1 MAVTKVI
8 EARTRDQVEYSGE
21 SQEQCQGKVQEAVLH
36 RAKATI
42 KDSKTLTW
50 ECLRE
55 GALAEDIRRNR
66 KQRTGVA
73 AGEEAGEEAGVVRHL
88 EKVSRMSIRFCMA
101 IIGLRSLK
109 GSVFQREEE
118 ANSIKE
124 RGGFMKER
132 PHNCSRLTSS
142 TVIRRDTAPVTT
154 L

>member
-8 EARTRDQVEYSGE
+8 EARTGDQVEYSGE
-21 SQEQCQGKVQEAVLH
+21 SQEECQGKVQEAVLH
-36 RAKATI
+36 RVKGTI
-42 KDSKTLTW
+42 KDSKTMTW

-55 GALAEDIRRNR
+55 GALAEDIRR
-66 KQRTGVA
+66 TGV
-73 AGEEAGEEAGVVRHL
+73 EAGEEAGVVRHL

-109 GSVFQREEE
+109 GNVFQREEE

>member
-21 SQEQCQGKVQEAVLH
+21 SQEECQGKVQEAVLH

-42 KDSKTLTW
+42 KDSKTMTW

-66 KQRTGVA
+66 KQRTGV
-73 AGEEAGEEAGVVRHL
+73 EAGEEAGVVRHL
-88 EKVSRMSIRFCMA
+88 EKVSRMSIRFCIA

-109 GSVFQREEE
+109 GSVFQGEEE

-124 RGGFMKER
+124 RGSFMKER
-132 PHNCSRLTSS
+132 PHNCSRLTSL
-142 TVIRRDTAPVTT
+142 TVI
-154 L
+154 

>member
-8 EARTRDQVEYSGE
+8 EARTGDQVEYSGE
-21 SQEQCQGKVQEAVLH
+21 SQEECQGKVQEAVLH

-42 KDSKTLTW
+42 KDSKTMTW

-66 KQRTGVA
+66 KQRTGV
-73 AGEEAGEEAGVVRHL
+73 EAGEEAGVVRHL
-88 EKVSRMSIRFCMA
+88 EKVSRMSIRFCIA

-109 GSVFQREEE
+109 GSVFQGEEE

>member
-8 EARTRDQVEYSGE
+8 EAGTRDQVEYSGE
-21 SQEQCQGKVQEAVLH
+21 SQEECQGKVQEAVLH

-42 KDSKTLTW
+42 KDSKTMTW

-66 KQRTGVA
+66 KQRTGV
-73 AGEEAGEEAGVVRHL
+73 EAGEEAGVVRHL
-88 EKVSRMSIRFCMA
+88 EKVSRMSIRFCIA

-109 GSVFQREEE
+109 GSVFQGEEE

-124 RGGFMKER
+124 RGSFMKER

>member
-8 EARTRDQVEYSGE
+8 EAGTRDQVEYSGE
-21 SQEQCQGKVQEAVLH
+21 SQEECQGKVQEAVLH

-42 KDSKTLTW
+42 KDSKTMTW

-66 KQRTGVA
+66 KQRTGV
-73 AGEEAGEEAGVVRHL
+73 EAGEEAGVVRHL

-109 GSVFQREEE
+109 GNVFQREEE